1 MNAKKFYFTMIALLC
16 VLIIGAGAMIY
27 FGSSFMKKKSNS
39 LVNAKLDSYTTEQK
53 EKTYL
58 QARKDLEKNKDLND
72 LVAKILPKDKD
83 QAKAVSELYK
93 IAAESNITIDKIQF
107 PSSTLGQKA
116 VVATGS
122 TASST
127 PAPAAPIP
135 VTQSKAVDGLK
146 SVMGID
152 IDIYSG
158 KSMKYND
165 MISFL
170 QKIELNRRSMQ
181 VKKITVTPD
190 LEKNVLSFNVTV
202 TTFVKP

>member
-1 MNAKKFYFTMIALLC
+1 MIALLC

-27 FGSSFMKKKSNS
+27 FGSSFMKKKSNA
-39 LVNAKLDSYTTEQK
+39 LVEAKLDSYTTEQK

-72 LVAKILPKDKD
+72 LVAKILPKEKD

-93 IAAESNITIDKIQF
+93 IASESGITIDKIQF
-107 PSSTLGQKA
+107 PSSTLGQKTA
-116 VVATGS
+116 VATPG
-122 TASST
+122 TTQSSSAPAT
-127 PAPAAPIP
+127 PA
-135 VTQSKAVDGLK
+135 VTQAKAVEGLK

-152 IDIYSG
+152 IEVYSG
-158 KSMKYND
+158 KSMKYDN
-165 MISFL
+165 MITFL

>member
-1 MNAKKFYFTMIALLC
+1 MIALLC
-16 VLIIGAGAMIY
+16 VLIVGAGAMIY
-27 FGSSFMKKKSNS
+27 FGNSFMKKKSNS
-39 LVNAKLDSYTTEQK
+39 LVEAKLDSYTTEQK

-72 LVAKILPKDKD
+72 LVAKILPKEKD

-93 IAAESNITIDKIQF
+93 IASESGITIDKIQF

-116 VVATGS
+116 VVATGTS
-122 TASST
+122 ATQSSST
-127 PAPAAPIP
+127 PAAAAAV
-135 VTQSKAVDGLK
+135 VTQAKAVEGLK

-158 KSMKYND
+158 KSMKYDN
-165 MISFL
+165 MITFL

>member
-1 MNAKKFYFTMIALLC
+1 MIALLC
-16 VLIIGAGAMIY
+16 VLIVGAGAMIY

-39 LVNAKLDSYTTEQK
+39 LVEAKLDSYTTEQK

-72 LVAKILPKDKD
+72 LVAKILPKEKD

-93 IAAESNITIDKIQF
+93 IASESGITIDKIQF

-116 VVATGS
+116 VVATGTS
-122 TASST
+122 ATQSSST
-127 PAPAAPIP
+127 PAAAAAV
-135 VTQSKAVDGLK
+135 VTQAKAVEGLK

-158 KSMKYND
+158 KSMKYDN
-165 MISFL
+165 MITFL

-202 TTFVKP
+202 TTFVKPWN